1 MGKNLRTLL
10 EKGDTE
16 GLVAYKPFNGMDVS
30 QRRHASPCIYADS
43 QRTQPHSR
51 MHATTPA
58 AWNLTVLSCTLSSR
72 LFGLFLCSCC
82 TAQHAQQMLC
92 CRYYFHLQQHLQLH
106 SKHMLTIC
114 VLLLQV
120 QIVSLGRKQGLMYV
134 KGWSFS
140 GMLPSFPACLCAARD
155 CDYLLP
161 PGCIPTNLKS
171 KVSMLLHCLQQCSC
185 TVCNYA
191 HALAPALALALTR
204 QSWYCKDLMV
214 GRTRSTIGLKAR

>member
-16 GLVAYKPFNGMDVS
+16 SLVAYKPFNGMDVS

-51 MHATTPA
+51 MHATAPA

-82 TAQHAQQMLC
+82 TAQHAQRMLC

-114 VLLLQV
+114 VFLLQV

-140 GMLPSFPACLCAARD
+140 GMLASFSR
-155 CDYLLP
+155 LP
-161 PGCIPTNLKS
+161 VC
-171 KVSMLLHCLQQCSC
+171 C
-185 TVCNYA
+185 T
-191 HALAPALALALTR
+191 
-204 QSWYCKDLMV
+204 
-214 GRTRSTIGLKAR
+214 GL